1 MEADQEPLDRER
13 GHVHAPRLARST
25 KRKEMVEEIR
35 CSFIAQGRNFK
46 TTTSCSKQ
54 VAYKCDGCAFTFKLS
69 VCQKQDSQEF
79 GTWGL
84 TKKAL
89 EQSWKVSAPSLFDCI
104 VSYPP
109 PYHRPLCII
118 AWRVMHSNE
127 AIDCSNTFGKRRHY
141 WFDQVLS
148 KPGCSDEQCQHNCK
162 LCPSER
168 LFACLLHDCDDMLRV
183 VWIMMRAAHLPLLL
197 SNDEEIDHI
206 VEMLVPPCTNECVT
220 SRSSSSSSPIFA
232 WLEGS
237 LRGAR

>member
-1 MEADQEPLDRER
+1 MHPPWLPPPSPHEAMEADQEPLDRER

-89 EQSWKVSAPSLFDCI
+89 EQSRSTGLFGQASRLTLSPGVHI
-104 VSYPP
+104 LVGQIRPP
-109 PYHRPLCII
+109 NMFWTPPGPPEDDP
-118 AWRVMHSNE
+118 A
-127 AIDCSNTFGKRRHY
+127 RHK
-141 WFDQVLS
+141 S
-148 KPGCSDEQCQHNCK
+148 IS
-162 LCPSER
+162 R
-168 LFACLLHDCDDMLRV
+168 L
-183 VWIMMRAAHLPLLL
+183 
-197 SNDEEIDHI
+197 
-206 VEMLVPPCTNECVT
+206 
-220 SRSSSSSSPIFA
+220 
-232 WLEGS
+232 
-237 LRGAR
+237 

>member
-1 MEADQEPLDRER
+1 MEADQEPLDGER

-118 AWRVMHSNE
+118 A
-127 AIDCSNTFGKRRHY
+127 
-141 WFDQVLS
+141 
-148 KPGCSDEQCQHNCK
+148 
-162 LCPSER
+162 
-168 LFACLLHDCDDMLRV
+168 
-183 VWIMMRAAHLPLLL
+183 
-197 SNDEEIDHI
+197 
-206 VEMLVPPCTNECVT
+206 
-220 SRSSSSSSPIFA
+220 
-232 WLEGS
+232 
-237 LRGAR
+237 